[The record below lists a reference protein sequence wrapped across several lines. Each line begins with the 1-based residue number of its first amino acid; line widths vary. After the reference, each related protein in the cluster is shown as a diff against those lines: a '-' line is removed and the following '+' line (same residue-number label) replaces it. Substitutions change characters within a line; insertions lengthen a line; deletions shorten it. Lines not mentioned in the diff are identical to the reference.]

1 MGALGYVMQVP
12 EEEKFLNT
20 EAELHAML
28 VGLLAGRAAEEI
40 VIDTVTT
47 GASNDIEKATS
58 IARAMVTQYGMSK
71 KFGLIGLQTVES
83 QYLDGR
89 AVMNCSDVTA
99 AEVDSEVMKILKE
112 CYEEALSLLRENR
125 AVMDKIAAYLIEK
138 ETITGKEFMKNLS
151 PGKGNSGTGRDTGTA
166 RERAQR
172 RRKRFGFRQESG
184 SAQGQRADGNTAPQG
199 GQTGTAGWKNRT
211 RCGRAERALRP
222 GWPLFR
228 RIQTRMTGGIRSSS
242 GIPGQDM
249 GFFRDEEEQNEDGQ
263 DHKDGQNPP
272 QGTVGRF
279 SNTVI
284 PPSDQNH

>member
-1 MGALGYVMQVP
+1 
-12 EEEKFLNT
+12 
-20 EAELHAML
+20 
-28 VGLLAGRAAEEI
+28 
-40 VIDTVTT
+40 
-47 GASNDIEKATS
+47 
-58 IARAMVTQYGMSK
+58 
-71 KFGLIGLQTVES
+71 
-83 QYLDGR
+83 
-89 AVMNCSDVTA
+89 MNCSDVTA

-138 ETITGKEFMKNLS
+138 ETITGKEFMKIYRREKGIPEPEETQEQ
-151 PGKGNSGTGRDTGTA
+151 PGKSTETQ
-166 RERAQR
+166 E
-172 RRKRFGFRQESG
+172 RFGFRQESG

-199 GQTGTAGWKNRT
+199 VRPEQPDGRTEPAAGEQSEPYGQAGPVQADPNQDDW
-211 RCGRAERALRP
+211 
-222 GWPLFR
+222 WD
-228 RIQTRMTGGIRSSS
+228 QSSS